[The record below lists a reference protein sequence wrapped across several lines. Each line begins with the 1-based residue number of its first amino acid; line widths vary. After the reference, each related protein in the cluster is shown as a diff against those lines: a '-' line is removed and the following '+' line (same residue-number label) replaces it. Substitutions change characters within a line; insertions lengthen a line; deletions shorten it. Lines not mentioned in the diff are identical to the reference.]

1 MWLEWNTGY
10 MVKPR
15 DEGES
20 VMSKIS
26 KVLLRSAG
34 SLAGLLVGGISAGL
48 ILYLPAALLALFVS
62 GDSDDDGLGTWVLI
76 VGLGVLAGASVGAA
90 LGANI
95 AQKAVRQRSSF
106 QRALLGAVAGAT
118 IGVMCGLAGF
128 DIGMMRLAIFLP
140 VPIVAGAVLGSGW
153 KAKPAKVTDPSG

>member
-1 MWLEWNTGY
+1 MG
-10 MVKPR
+10 KPR

-48 ILYLPAALLALFVS
+48 ILYMPAALLALFVS
-62 GDSDDDGLGTWVLI
+62 GDSDDDGLGTCVLI
-76 VGLGVLAGASVGAA
+76 VGLCVVAGASMGAA

-95 AQKAVRQRSSF
+95 VQKAVRQRSSF

-118 IGVMCGLAGF
+118 IGVACGIAGF
-128 DIGMMRLAIFLP
+128 GIGMFVVAFFVP
-140 VPIVAGAVLGSGW
+140 VPIVAGAVIGSGW
-153 KAKPAKVTDPSG
+153 KAKPRDAASPPG